1 MSGSNSSNLDVRA
14 LRQINLFEGL
24 TENEL
29 QSICQAGRLSRVE
42 QDAFFFYQGDPAERW
57 YILTQG
63 QVKMTQVGPEGQQVL
78 VRMVAP
84 YGEFGSVALLTGPT
98 TYPLSAQAAEAC
110 LALTWDKP
118 IITTLLSSYPRLAMN
133 ALRLMTERFRELQE
147 RYRELATERVEQ
159 RVARALL
166 RLERQAGRR
175 LEQGTLIDLSLSRQ
189 DLAEMT
195 GTTLYTVSRILSQWE
210 QQGLIKTGREK
221 VVILNRP
228 GLLSIVQELPRNGSP
243 QNPLRK

>member
-1 MSGSNSSNLDVRA
+1 MSGSDPSSLDVRA

-29 QSICQAGRLSRVE
+29 KSICQAARLSRVKP
-42 QDAFFFYQGDPAERW
+42 DAFFFYQEDPADKW
-57 YILTQG
+57 YILIQG
-63 QVKMTQVGPEGQQVL
+63 QVKMTQIGPEGQQVL

-84 YGEFGSVALLTGPT
+84 YGEFGSVALLTGL
-98 TYPLSAQAAEAC
+98 TYPLSAQAAEDC
-110 LALTWDKP
+110 LALTWDKT

-133 ALRLMTERFRELQE
+133 ALRLMAERFRELQE

-159 RVARALL
+159 RVVRALL

-175 LEQGTLIDLSLSRQ
+175 LERGTLIDLSLSRQ

-221 VVILNRP
+221 VIILNQP
-228 GLLSIVQELPRNGSP
+228 GLLSIVEELPHNGSP
-243 QNPLRK
+243 QTPL

>member
-1 MSGSNSSNLDVRA
+1 MSVSNPLLLDVRA
-14 LRQINLFEGL
+14 LHQINLFEGL

-29 QSICQAGRLSRVE
+29 QAICQAGRLLYIE
-42 QDAFFFYQGDPAERW
+42 QDAFFFFQGDPADKW

-63 QVKMTQVGPEGQQVL
+63 QVKMTQIGLEGQQVL

-84 YGEFGSVALLTGPT
+84 HEEFGTVALMSGL
-98 TYPLSAQAAEAC
+98 TYPLSAQAAEDC

-118 IITTLLSSYPRLAMN
+118 VITTLLSSHSRLAMN
-133 ALRLMTERFRELQE
+133 ALRLMAGRFRELQE

-195 GTTLYTVSRILSQWE
+195 GTTLYTVSRILSHWE
-210 QQGLIKTGREK
+210 HHGLVKTGREK
-221 VVILNRP
+221 VVILDQS
-228 GLLSIVQELPRNGSP
+228 GLLSIVEELPHNGSSP
-243 QNPLRK
+243 PPI

>member
-14 LRQINLFEGL
+14 LHQINLFEGL

-42 QDAFFFYQGDPAERW
+42 QDAFFFHQGDPAERW

-63 QVKMTQVGPEGQQVL
+63 QVKMTQTGPEGQQVL

-84 YGEFGSVALLTGPT
+84 YGEFGSVALLTGL
-98 TYPLSAQAAEAC
+98 TYPLSAQAAEDC
-110 LALTWDKP
+110 LALTWDKT
-118 IITTLLSSYPRLAMN
+118 IITTLLSSYPGLAMN
-133 ALRLMTERFRELQE
+133 ALRLMAERFRELQE

-159 RVARALL
+159 RVVRALL

-175 LEQGTLIDLSLSRQ
+175 LERGTLIDLSLSRQ

-221 VVILNRP
+221 VVILDRP

-243 QNPLRK
+243 QTPI

>member
-1 MSGSNSSNLDVRA
+1 MSGSNLSPLDVRA
-14 LRQINLFEGL
+14 LHQINLFEGL

-29 QSICQAGRLSRVE
+29 QSICQTGRLLHVE
-42 QDAFFFYQGDPAERW
+42 QDTFFFFQGDPADKW

-63 QVKMTQVGPEGQQVL
+63 QVKMTQIGPEGQQVL

-84 YGEFGSVALLTGPT
+84 HEEFGSVALLSGL
-98 TYPLSAQAAEAC
+98 TYPLSAQAAEDC
-110 LALTWDKP
+110 LGLTWDKP
-118 IITTLLSSYPRLAMN
+118 DITTLLSSHPRLAMN
-133 ALRLMTERFRELQE
+133 ALRLMAGRFRELQE

-166 RLERQAGRR
+166 RLERQAGRP

-195 GTTLYTVSRILSQWE
+195 GTTLYTVSRTLSQWE
-210 QQGLIKTGREK
+210 HRGLIKTGREK
-221 VVILNRP
+221 VVILDQP
-228 GLLSIVQELPRNGSP
+228 GLLNIVEELPHNGSV
-243 QNPLRK
+243 

>member
-1 MSGSNSSNLDVRA
+1 MSGSVSLPLDVRA
-14 LRQINLFEGL
+14 LHQINLFEGL

-29 QSICQAGRLSRVE
+29 QPIYQTGRLLRVE
-42 QDAFFFYQGDPAERW
+42 QNAFFFFQGDLADKW

-63 QVKMTQVGPEGQQVL
+63 QVKMTQIGAEGQQVL

-84 YGEFGSVALLTGPT
+84 YEEFGSVALLSGL
-98 TYPLSAQAAEAC
+98 TYPLSAQATEDC
-110 LALTWDKP
+110 LALIWDKP
-118 IITTLLSSYPRLAMN
+118 IITTLLSSHSRLAMN
-133 ALRLMTERFRELQE
+133 ALRLMAGRFRELQE

-195 GTTLYTVSRILSQWE
+195 GTTLYSVSRILSQWE
-210 QQGLIKTGREK
+210 HHGLIKTGREK
-221 VVILNRP
+221 VVILDQP
-228 GLLSIVQELPRNGSP
+228 GLLNIVEELPHNGSS
-243 QNPLRK
+243 

>member
-29 QSICQAGRLSRVE
+29 QSICQVGRLSRVE
-42 QDAFFFYQGDPAERW
+42 QDTFFFHQGDPAERW

-63 QVKMTQVGPEGQQVL
+63 QVKMTQIGPEGQQVL

-98 TYPLSAQAAEAC
+98 TYPLSAQAAEYC
-110 LALTWDKP
+110 LALTWDKT

-166 RLERQAGRR
+166 RLERQAGHR

-221 VVILNRP
+221 VVILDRP
-228 GLLSIVQELPRNGSP
+228 GLLSIVGDLSPNGAS
-243 QNPLRK
+243 QNPI

>member
-42 QDAFFFYQGDPAERW
+42 QDAFFFHQGDPAERW

-63 QVKMTQVGPEGQQVL
+63 QVKMTQIGPEGQQVL

-84 YGEFGSVALLTGPT
+84 CGEFGSVALLAGPT
-98 TYPLSAQAAEAC
+98 TYPLSAQAAEDC

-118 IITTLLSSYPRLAMN
+118 TITTLLSAYPRLAMN

-175 LEQGTLIDLSLSRQ
+175 VEQGTLIDLSLSRQ

-221 VVILNRP
+221 VVILDRP
-228 GLLSIVQELPRNGSP
+228 NLLRLVGDLSP
-243 QNPLRK
+243 NSSPHSSL